1 MSIEHPDNL
10 AEWQDH
16 IAGLEGETLRNKAI
30 AANSYRFVQTLQEDG
45 FSAQDIGEVL
55 RMIARQFVVTGQEP
69 VQDGY
74 VDYKALIAE
83 DPELNALYETLDDE
97 DPMANRQR
105 LTQTLPHKWGGTMVE
120 KAQDKTAARAPEG
133 LYGYPKAI
141 QAACESASRKLK
153 KAAITIAKN
162 AYQKDAK
169 VIEFL
174 TAHNKRAQSTPARVL
189 LAALKESA
197 PVLASMG
204 VKGGVPEKTAG
215 RARYGLY
222 GFKARTAALGL
233 GACSQ
238 LRSHA
243 GLIASDLHTRKATMH
258 ERLTGFFDTH
268 AKKARCGYSRMLRMA
283 YPDASMK
290 LASSEPET
298 VDDWLAWDE

>member
-30 AANSYRFVQTLQEDG
+30 AANSYRFVQILQEDG
-45 FSAQDIGEVL
+45 FSSQDIGEVL

-83 DPELNALYETLDDE
+83 DPELNTLYETLDDE

-105 LTQTLPHKWGGTMVE
+105 LTQTLPHRWGGTMV
-120 KAQDKTAARAPEG
+120 DKTAARAPGG
-133 LYGYPKAI
+133 LYGYPKAV
-141 QAACESASRKLK
+141 QAACESAGRKLK
-153 KAAITIAKN
+153 RAAITIAKN
-162 AYQKDAK
+162 AYQKDAA

-174 TAHNKRAQSTPARVL
+174 SAHNKRAKSTPARVL

-204 VKGGVPEKTAG
+204 VKGGSPEKTAG

-243 GLIASDLHTRKATMH
+243 GMIASDLHMRKAAMH

-268 AKKARCGYSRMLRMA
+268 AKKAKCGYSRMLHLA
-283 YPDASMK
+283 YPEAGMK
-290 LASSEPET
+290 LASASDPQN
-298 VDDWLAWDE
+298 VDDWLTWED